1 MRVSECWAIDLLSAD
16 MMVTPS
22 PVHTKGCAQKMVGLM
37 YTLAEEYLLYLR
49 AEKGCS
55 PLTASSYRSD
65 LKQLFTHLQEHYSV
79 SRPDE
84 INLLMVRSWI
94 VAMHEKGLC
103 NNSVAR
109 RICAVRGYWHY
120 LAEQDLVDPR
130 VMAKVSSPSRERSV
144 PVYLNESQLTSLLD
158 AALRQRTAVCAFR
171 DYAIIA
177 TFVYTGIRRSELL
190 NVKLD
195 ALDFQT
201 RQLRVDRGKGGKSRV
216 LPMVDPLI
224 EALRDWLEYRPECR
238 HDYVFTTVRGNR
250 MYAGRLQ
257 QTWAKILKRSG
268 ISRDGVSIHTLRHS
282 FATVLLQSGEVDLV
296 SIQHLLGHSRLDTT
310 SIYLHVA
317 DEQLRAAVDAHPLAR
332 GRQQTPGQ
340 SSPRQ

>member
-1 MRVSECWAIDLLSAD
+1 
-16 MMVTPS
+16 MVD
-22 PVHTKGCAQKMVGLM
+22 LM

-65 LKQLFTHLQEHYSV
+65 LKQFFTHLQQQYRV

-84 INLLMVRSWI
+84 ITLPMVRSWI
-94 VAMHEKGLC
+94 VSMHEDGLC

-109 RICAVRGYWHY
+109 RICSLRGFWRY

-130 VMAKVSSPSRERSV
+130 VMAKVSSPSREKSV
-144 PVYLNESQLTSLLD
+144 PVYLNETQLTSLLD
-158 AALRQRTAVCAFR
+158 AALRQRTAICAFR

-216 LPMVDPLI
+216 LPMVEPLI
-224 EALRDWLEYRPECR
+224 EAVRDWLEYRPECS

-257 QTWAKILKRSG
+257 QTWAKVLKRSG
-268 ISRDGVSIHTLRHS
+268 ISRDGVSMHTLRHS

-310 SIYLHVA
+310 AIYLHVA
-317 DEQLRAAVDAHPLAR
+317 DEKLREAVDAHPLAR
-332 GRQQTPGQ
+332 ERKHRREQPHPQG
-340 SSPRQ
+340 